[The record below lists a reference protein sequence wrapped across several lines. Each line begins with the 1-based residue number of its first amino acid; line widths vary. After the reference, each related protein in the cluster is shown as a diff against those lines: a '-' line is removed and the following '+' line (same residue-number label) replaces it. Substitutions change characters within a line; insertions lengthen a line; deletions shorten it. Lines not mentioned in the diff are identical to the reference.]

1 MSEITVTSYRL
12 ARFVAGLASST
23 IELQEY
29 LADPGP
35 VMAANGLTDKAKVRE
50 QEGETK
56 TYELARDHTVEI
68 PVQVAPQGFAWFV
81 IQTCQ

>member
-35 VMAANGLTDKAKVRE
+35 VMAANGLTGRE
-50 QEGETK
+50 QELLT
-56 TYELARDHTVEI
+56 
-68 PVQVAPQGFAWFV
+68 QGSFQAVLDYLWEV
-81 IQTCQ
+81 GPKPSPDDPTGGG